1 MEAKLSPKTS
11 HKAIGIPMP
20 SLHEFNMEQKQEKF
34 KLPYNL
40 NLLKTLIK
48 KILLQKNNKGPLY
61 SFKPWIFS
69 SPTGLPGCL
78 IRNQYI
84 RVIPCCV
91 YHHYLYEMAL
101 TLALWD
107 NGIPCP
113 QIKQSKLTTAESE
126 KFVSGMLVFRVLC
139 SFAKLP
145 TSTPKAF
152 RNSAVCLY
160 SLANEK

>member
-1 MEAKLSPKTS
+1 
-11 HKAIGIPMP
+11 MP
-20 SLHEFNMEQKQEKF
+20 SLHEFNMEQKQENSQF
-34 KLPYNL
+34 QRLHVGWSYCI
-40 NLLKTLIK
+40 LKSTKNINK
-48 KILLQKNNKGPLY
+48 KRPASKINKGPLY
-61 SFKPWIFS
+61 SFKPCIFS

-126 KFVSGMLVFRVLC
+126 KFVSGMLVFGVLC
-139 SFAKLP
+139 SFAELP